1 MNVELFVGLK
11 IPDTT
16 AITTFHTI
24 EKMGYKDVK
33 GVKREIYY
41 KFDVEGGA
49 EQFAGK
55 IGKVDILVNANKNK
69 FSNSLEKEEGAVYV
83 LVKDI
88 DDKCEGLLH
97 TLKERL
103 GLNEI
108 KSMEKGVLWTL
119 YVDSEKRK
127 ISDFPTSKSKNFEEI
142 AKEIADRLLHNENY
156 QEISLL

>member
-1 MNVELFVGLK
+1 MTDVELFVGLK

-33 GVKREIYY
+33 KLKREIYY
-41 KFDVEGGA
+41 KFDIDGDTAKFA
-49 EQFAGK
+49 EK

-69 FSNSLEKEEGAVYV
+69 FSNAIEKEDGAVYI
-83 LVKDI
+83 LVKDS

-103 GLNEI
+103 GLSEI
-108 KSMEKGVLWTL
+108 KSMKKGVLWTL
-119 YVDSEKRK
+119 YIDSDRG
-127 ISDFPTSKSKNFEEI
+127 EEI
-142 AKEIADRLLHNENY
+142 AKEIANRLLHNENY
-156 QEISLL
+156 QEMQNL